1 MFRNLWGSLP
11 WLYKLYPELNPVIAP
26 QRNQLIWGMGF
37 LHDIM
42 AGGADWESAKAQFTE
57 LWFKSGTSLKTSNF
71 ASDDCKLQSV
81 FDSKMV
87 PIPPFLSKSIVD
99 KPLINLHFMGK
110 IIDTPFEP
118 WTSPCIHYT
127 GWLIRIPIWVEMNP
141 NKPGRVLIP
150 NKISI

>member
-110 IIDTPFEP
+110 LLTHHLNHEQLPLFIILVGWYVSLYGLKWTP
-118 WTSPCIHYT
+118 INQ
-127 GWLIRIPIWVEMNP
+127 VEY
-141 NKPGRVLIP
+141 
-150 NKISI
+150 